1 MRGTLIGSD
10 YMYDNGQ
17 LKTLEVNTNIG
28 IHKGISSYLHWDR
41 LFTMLSGSGV
51 TEFVFI
57 FNEDYLQF
65 PLNPEDGQDAN
76 NTEFVQTIKN
86 YCTNYSMSYDER
98 LVPPGQVTVPFV
110 EDGPT
115 KFILRQSYDNTAII
129 DSTYAADNFEFYS
142 LMKSSSYCPD
152 VYYSSS
158 IDELYD
164 DKLTTL
170 DTSSRA
176 TTINHQ
182 RYPIKRE
189 DFPRMYKFPN
199 LEAQTSMKSAI
210 DEDTY
215 LVKYIDDNENI
226 KNNRVNVI
234 RGLDIIYGDNLDV
247 INLGGYWVSSL
258 MEIDEYPTEFSGSD
272 YALSK
277 RTKTQFTTKPSTKTL
292 RYHTEGHEQILMAD
306 GTTKGTND
314 IEVGDVITSYSSSF
328 ISGSENTFLDAYN
341 TWDQLAISSSFT
353 TSSLISKDSINLNNL
368 LVQMTLDDGMV
379 ITDPPRGSYLI
390 EQSGSNID
398 YFLSTNLLIPGDK
411 LIFVNSSSGALNK
424 REIVSLGQVWVTS
437 STPVTNYDFEPSNY
451 FLTEVTASGEWLI
464 NHNYCYYCSYSW
476 APCGSYWCDS
486 SCPPCFGPPPG
497 EFK

>member
-51 TEFVFI
+51 TEFIFI

-65 PLNPEDGQDAN
+65 PLNPDDGQDLN

-98 LVPPGQVTVPFV
+98 LVPPGQVTVPYV

-142 LMKSSSYCPD
+142 LMRSSSYCPD
-152 VYYSSS
+152 IYYSSS

-182 RYPIKRE
+182 RYPIDRVN
-189 DFPRMYKFPN
+189 FPKVYKFPN
-199 LEAQTSMKSAI
+199 LEDQNTMKSAI

-226 KNNRVNVI
+226 KGNRVNVI

-247 INLGGYWVSSL
+247 LSLGGYWVSSI
-258 MEIDEYPTEFSGSD
+258 MEVDEYPLQFSGSD

-277 RTKTQFTTKPSTKTL
+277 RTKVQFTTKPSTKTL

-306 GTTKGTND
+306 GTTKGTNE
-314 IEVGDVITSYSSSF
+314 IGIGDVITSYSSSF
-328 ISGSENTFLDAYN
+328 ISGSGDTIIHAYN
-341 TWDQLAISSSFT
+341 TWDKLPISSSFT
-353 TSSLISKDSINLNNL
+353 TSSLVEKESIPLDDL
-368 LVQMTLDDGMV
+368 LIEMTLDDGMV
-379 ITDPPRGSYLI
+379 LTDPPRGAYLI
-390 EQSGSNID
+390 EQSGSNGPSGICS
-398 YFLSTNLLIPGDK
+398 FVFTNLLIPGDK
-411 LIFVNSSSGALNK
+411 IIFVNSSSGDLNK
-424 REIVSLGQVWVTS
+424 REIVNLDQVWVTS

-464 NHNYCYYCSYSW
+464 NHNYCFYCNFM
-476 APCGSYWCDS
+476 PCGMPYCDN
-486 SCPPCFGPPPG
+486 SCPPCSGGG

>member
-65 PLNPEDGQDAN
+65 PLNPEDGQEAN

-189 DFPRMYKFPN
+189 HFPRMYKFPN
-199 LEAQTSMKSAI
+199 LETQNSMKSAI

-215 LVKYIDDNENI
+215 LVKYIDDGSVFI
-226 KNNRVNVI
+226 FSIVCSQP
-234 RGLDIIYGDNLDV
+234 LSL
-247 INLGGYWVSSL
+247 SS
-258 MEIDEYPTEFSGSD
+258 I
-272 YALSK
+272 
-277 RTKTQFTTKPSTKTL
+277 
-292 RYHTEGHEQILMAD
+292 
-306 GTTKGTND
+306 
-314 IEVGDVITSYSSSF
+314 
-328 ISGSENTFLDAYN
+328 
-341 TWDQLAISSSFT
+341 
-353 TSSLISKDSINLNNL
+353 
-368 LVQMTLDDGMV
+368 
-379 ITDPPRGSYLI
+379 
-390 EQSGSNID
+390 
-398 YFLSTNLLIPGDK
+398 
-411 LIFVNSSSGALNK
+411 
-424 REIVSLGQVWVTS
+424 
-437 STPVTNYDFEPSNY
+437 
-451 FLTEVTASGEWLI
+451 
-464 NHNYCYYCSYSW
+464 C
-476 APCGSYWCDS
+476 
-486 SCPPCFGPPPG
+486 
-497 EFK
+497 